1 MIDGTAVSK
10 VLNAGITRAMAWG
23 QGYCPGRSRHK
34 LDYRTLSTLIA
45 WLCACAVKST
55 WAWRSPR
62 NGASGGVWGRSVS
75 DPGRYTEDVSND
87 RAMSKSGVM
96 E

>member
-10 VLNAGITRAMAWG
+10 VLNAGITGAMAWG

-62 NGASGGVWGRSVS
+62 NGASGGVWGRSVL
-75 DPGRYTEDVSND
+75 GTLAYTEDVLSVC
-87 RAMSKSGVM
+87 AMSKSGVM